1 MKNEDRKSEAEEEIR
16 IEKFTNSL
24 TKNEL
29 IEYLFDLLT
38 GEITV
43 DGIKDII
50 SSYRNSKKVKEHGFS
65 LRVALSQDTI
75 NKFQQ
80 GIL

>member
-43 DGIKDII
+43 DGIKENME
-50 SSYRNSKKVKEHGFS
+50 YG
-65 LRVALSQDTI
+65 Q
-75 NKFQQ
+75 
-80 GIL
+80 